1 MGLRTSERASD
12 RCAFS
17 VGEGSVGEDPAG
29 RSAQVEVG
37 RLTAP
42 GRADDLDLLHGFD
55 APRDRRLSLCHV
67 WLVRCHI
74 GDSWCRRVRTRR
86 APATGRAV

>member
-1 MGLRTSERASD
+1 
-12 RCAFS
+12 
-17 VGEGSVGEDPAG
+17 
-29 RSAQVEVG
+29 
-37 RLTAP
+37 
-42 GRADDLDLLHGFD
+42 
-55 APRDRRLSLCHV
+55 V